1 MVAVRAS
8 YVGSR
13 ILATAIRDIQSKKLR
28 VGWFD
33 TARYQDGTPVAYIAA
48 IQEFGHG
55 AIPPRPFM
63 RPTIEQQRQ
72 AWRDTLRKGV
82 KQVLAERLT
91 FEQMLTAFGLSAAGE
106 VAESI
111 KAVTAPPLSPIT
123 LLLRQRAKTGEKIT
137 GRTVGMAAAASGF
150 VPTENAGAALGVS
163 EKPLID
169 TALMFQSVTAQV
181 SDE

>member
-1 MVAVRAS
+1 MVAIRAS

-33 TARYQDGTPVAYIAA
+33 TSRYQDGTPVAYVAA

-63 RPTIEQQRQ
+63 RPTISQQRQ
-72 AWRDTLRKGV
+72 AWRDTLRKGA

-91 FEQMLTAFGLSAAGE
+91 FEQMLTAFGLSAAGQ

-111 KAVTAPPLSPIT
+111 KAVTAPPLSPRT
-123 LLLRQRAKTGEKIT
+123 LAARQAKKKT
-137 GRTVGMAAAASGF
+137 
-150 VPTENAGAALGVS
+150 PGVS

>member
-33 TARYQDGTPVAYIAA
+33 TARYQDGTPVAYVAA

-63 RPTIEQQRQ
+63 RPTIAQQRQ
-72 AWRDTLRKGV
+72 AWRDTLRKGA

-91 FEQMLTAFGLSAAGE
+91 FEQMLTAFGLSAAGD

-111 KAVTAPPLSPIT
+111 KAVTAPPLSPRT
-123 LLLRQRAKTGEKIT
+123 LASRQVKKKT
-137 GRTVGMAAAASGF
+137 
-150 VPTENAGAALGVS
+150 PGVS
-163 EKPLID
+163 AKPLID

>member
-8 YVGSR
+8 YVGSS

-28 VGWFD
+28 VGWFE
-33 TARYQDGTPVAYIAA
+33 TARYQDGTPVAYVAA

-63 RPTIEQQRQ
+63 RPTIEAQRQ
-72 AWRDTLRKGV
+72 AWRETLRKGA
-82 KQVLAERLT
+82 KQVLSERLT
-91 FEQMLTAFGLSAAGE
+91 FEQMLTAFGMAAAGQ

-111 KAVTAPPLSPIT
+111 KAVTAPPLSPRT
-123 LLLRQRAKTGEKIT
+123 LAARQVKKKT
-137 GRTVGMAAAASGF
+137 
-150 VPTENAGAALGVS
+150 PGVS
-163 EKPLID
+163 AKPLID

>member
-63 RPTIEQQRQ
+63 RPTIAQQRQ
-72 AWRDTLRKGV
+72 AWRDTLRKGA

-91 FEQMLTAFGLSAAGE
+91 FEQMLTAFGLSAAGQ

-123 LLLRQRAKTGEKIT
+123 LLLRQKAKTGEKIT

-150 VPTENAGAALGVS
+150 VPTENSGAVLGVS
-163 EKPLID
+163 DKPLID
-169 TALMFQSVTAQV
+169 TALMLKSVTAQV

>member
-8 YVGSR
+8 YVGSKV
-13 ILATAIRDIQSKKLR
+13 LATAIRDIQSKTLR
-28 VGWFD
+28 VGWFE
-33 TARYQDGTPVAYIAA
+33 TARYQDGTPVAYVAA

-63 RPTIEQQRQ
+63 RPTIEAQRQ
-72 AWRDTLRKGV
+72 AWRDTLRKGA

-91 FEQMLTAFGLSAAGE
+91 FEQMLTAFGLSAAGQ

-111 KAVTAPPLSPIT
+111 KAVTAPPLSPRT
-123 LLLRQRAKTGEKIT
+123 LAARQAKKKT
-137 GRTVGMAAAASGF
+137 
-150 VPTENAGAALGVS
+150 PGVS
-163 EKPLID
+163 TKPLID

>member
-28 VGWFD
+28 VGWFE
-33 TARYQDGTPVAYIAA
+33 TARYQDGTPVAYVAA

-55 AIPPRPFM
+55 TIPPRPFM
-63 RPTIEQQRQ
+63 RPTIAQQRQ
-72 AWRDTLRKGV
+72 AWRDTLRKGA

-91 FEQMLTAFGLSAAGE
+91 FGQMLTAFGLAAAGQ

-111 KAVTAPPLSPIT
+111 KAVTAPPLSPRT
-123 LLLRQRAKTGEKIT
+123 LAARQAKKKT
-137 GRTVGMAAAASGF
+137 
-150 VPTENAGAALGVS
+150 PGVS
-163 EKPLID
+163 AKPLID

-181 SDE
+181 SDK

>member
-13 ILATAIRDIQSKKLR
+13 ILATAIRDIQSRKLR

-63 RPTIEQQRQ
+63 RPTIAQQRQ
-72 AWRDTLRKGV
+72 AWRDTLRKGA

-91 FEQMLTAFGLSAAGE
+91 FGQMLTAFGLSAAGE

-111 KAVTAPPLSPIT
+111 KAVTAPPLSPRT
-123 LLLRQRAKTGEKIT
+123 LAARQAKKKT
-137 GRTVGMAAAASGF
+137 
-150 VPTENAGAALGVS
+150 PGVS
-163 EKPLID
+163 AKPLID

>member
-33 TARYQDGTPVAYIAA
+33 TARYQDGTPVAYVAA

-63 RPTIEQQRQ
+63 RPTIAQQRQ
-72 AWRDTLRKGV
+72 AWRDTL
-82 KQVLAERLT
+82 
-91 FEQMLTAFGLSAAGE
+91 
-106 VAESI
+106 
-111 KAVTAPPLSPIT
+111 
-123 LLLRQRAKTGEKIT
+123 
-137 GRTVGMAAAASGF
+137 
-150 VPTENAGAALGVS
+150 
-163 EKPLID
+163 
-169 TALMFQSVTAQV
+169 
-181 SDE
+181 

>member
-63 RPTIEQQRQ
+63 RPTIAQQRQ
-72 AWRDTLRKGV
+72 AWRDTLRKGA

-91 FEQMLTAFGLSAAGE
+91 FGQMLTAFGLSAAGE

-111 KAVTAPPLSPIT
+111 KAVTAPPLSPRT
-123 LLLRQRAKTGEKIT
+123 LAARQSKKKT
-137 GRTVGMAAAASGF
+137 
-150 VPTENAGAALGVS
+150 PGVS
-163 EKPLID
+163 AKPLID

>member
-33 TARYQDGTPVAYIAA
+33 TARYQDGTPVAYVAA

-63 RPTIEQQRQ
+63 RPTIAQQRQ
-72 AWRDTLRKGV
+72 AWRDTLRKGA
-82 KQVLAERLT
+82 KQVLAERMT
-91 FEQMLTAFGLSAAGE
+91 FEQMLMAFGLPAAGQI
-106 VAESI
+106 AESI
-111 KAVTAPPLSPIT
+111 EAVTAPPLSPRT
-123 LLLRQRAKTGEKIT
+123 LAARQAKKET
-137 GRTVGMAAAASGF
+137 
-150 VPTENAGAALGVS
+150 PGVS
-163 EKPLID
+163 DKPLID
-169 TALMFQSVTAQV
+169 TALMIKNVTAQV

>member
-33 TARYQDGTPVAYIAA
+33 TARYQDGTPVAYVAA

-55 AIPPRPFM
+55 AIPPRPFI
-63 RPTIEQQRQ
+63 RPTIAQQRQ
-72 AWRDTLRKGV
+72 AWRDTLRKGA

-111 KAVTAPPLSPIT
+111 KAVTAPPLSPRT
-123 LLLRQRAKTGEKIT
+123 LAARQSKKKT
-137 GRTVGMAAAASGF
+137 
-150 VPTENAGAALGVS
+150 PGVS
-163 EKPLID
+163 AKPLID